1 MAKGGYQ
8 TIDLSKDPFISGQA
22 HTVHGAYSKATMLN
36 GHKAILLEGIRLGAS
51 TLTVSTMVASDFTPK
66 NAEFVNFTVSDS
78 TATATLH
85 DNTTVAITSAD
96 AVTVT
101 GA

>member
-8 TIDLSKDPFISGQA
+8 IIDLSKDPFISGQA
-22 HTVHGAYSKATMLN
+22 HTVHGAYSKATVLN

-51 TLTVSTMVASDFTPK
+51 TLTVSTMTASDFTQL
-66 NAEFVNFTVSDS
+66 NAEYVNFTVADN